1 MKRLLLSL
9 IGMLCL
15 GFATGCCCTSGCG
28 PGGCGYNPLSPYGG
42 AAPYGAGTVI
52 APASA
57 YYPAT
62 NVQAGIPI
70 PMSYAANP
78 VQVLRTY

>member
-15 GFATGCCCTSGCG
+15 GAATGCCCTGYPGACG
-28 PGGCGYNPLSPYGG
+28 PGGCGYSPYAPYGG
-42 AAPYGAGTVI
+42 GGIVTPM
-52 APASA
+52 SA
-57 YYPAT
+57 YYPAGS
-62 NVQAGIPI
+62 VQAGIPI
-70 PMSYAANP
+70 TPVYAAAP